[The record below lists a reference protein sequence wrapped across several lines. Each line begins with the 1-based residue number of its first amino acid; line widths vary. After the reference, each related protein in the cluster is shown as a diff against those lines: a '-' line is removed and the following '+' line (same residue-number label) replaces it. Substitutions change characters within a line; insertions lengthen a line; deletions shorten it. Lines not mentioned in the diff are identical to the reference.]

1 MRKGLTRNDIVGQ
14 SITALS
20 AQRIDLSSDVSA
32 ARLFVKL
39 GSGEAFETSSALM
52 FGEADLPI
60 GVPGIPTIDFAIV
73 QCGPAAFSSGESCDG
88 DVVREVVISDQW
100 PSFGLL
106 LASDRFLFLDD
117 EGWGAAKICPCL
129 TPVGDRYKLEDM
141 RTFWGGISVRS
152 QSSMP

>member
-20 AQRIDLSSDVSA
+20 AQMADLSSDVSA

-39 GSGEAFETSSALM
+39 GSGEAFEISSALM
-52 FGEADLPI
+52 FGEVDLPN
-60 GVPGIPTIDFAIV
+60 GAVGIPTIDLTTE
-73 QCGPAAFSSGESCDG
+73 QCGPALFSSGESCDG
-88 DVVREVVISDQW
+88 DVVREVVICDEW

-106 LASDRFLFLDD
+106 FASDRFLFLDD
-117 EGWGAAKICPCL
+117 VGWGAAKICPCL
-129 TPVGDRYKLEDM
+129 TSIGDRYKLEDM